1 MIAETAIRPLACPV
15 FLFAPP
21 LHSTKHLPRPSGDLG
36 DGDMASIPQTLQ
48 LTKTAQKQQRNGGGN
63 SASIGTYCGMAETDQ
78 PARYNSKLMNS
89 IWGRYNE
96 HSVHNF
102 KSLQCGAMATASGAG
117 AQNGLEVGQAMM
129 QPPSPSLCSSSAM
142 KRRMRELGE
151 AVSANFMDNLNQ
163 Y

>member
-1 MIAETAIRPLACPV
+1 
-15 FLFAPP
+15 
-21 LHSTKHLPRPSGDLG
+21 
-36 DGDMASIPQTLQ
+36 MASIPQTLQ
-48 LTKTAQKQQRNGGGN
+48 LTKAAQKQQRSGGGN
-63 SASIGTYCGMAETDQ
+63 SASIGSYCGMAETDQ

-102 KSLQCGAMATASGAG
+102 KSLQCGAMAAAG

-129 QPPSPSLCSSSAM
+129 QPPSPSLSSCAM

>member
-36 DGDMASIPQTLQ
+36 D
-48 LTKTAQKQQRNGGGN
+48 
-63 SASIGTYCGMAETDQ
+63 ETDQ

-129 QPPSPSLCSSSAM
+129 QPPSPSLCSSAM